1 MYTNHDLPTLRSLA
15 AEQGCEL
22 IIAKP
27 NELLIDDDKGT
38 AMPAGILALIEEK
51 FGVEDIESW
60 TSRRGGK
67 HWKVRLTVDV
77 EPEIAIVLQAALGSD
92 PMRETL
98 AAWER
103 HALRPLG
110 NPDTRSLFRPLRT
123 VAVLLLAVVAS
134 ACYPWG
140 PSSSSTKRSGSYIA
154 SCGSRTAT
162 FGYDAQGHMYIVG
175 CY

>member
-38 AMPAGILALIEEK
+38 ALIEEK